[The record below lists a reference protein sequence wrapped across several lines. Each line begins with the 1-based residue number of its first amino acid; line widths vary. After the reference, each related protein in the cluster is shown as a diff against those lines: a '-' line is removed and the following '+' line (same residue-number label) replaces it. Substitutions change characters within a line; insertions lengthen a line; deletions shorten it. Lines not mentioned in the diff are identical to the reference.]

1 MSVSGIGIVFTYR
14 AFKRG
19 HLWHILTVEYI
30 LERIL
35 EALLALE

>member
-1 MSVSGIGIVFTYR
+1 MSVSRISIVFDYL
-14 AFKRG
+14 ALKRG
-19 HLWHILTVEYI
+19 HLLYILTVEYI